1 MGRTSRFTLQSSEIT
16 PESISQTP
24 STPTELTSDP
34 RFQAVERTIKQFQC
48 RADALIEVLHVA
60 QEAFGY
66 LSDELMAHVA
76 RQLKIPFSQVY
87 GVATFYHFFSLEPR
101 GAHTCV
107 VCTGTA
113 CYVKRSAEILVRLEQ
128 EFRVKAGKTTEDG
141 GLTLSTIRCLGSCG
155 QAPVMVLD
163 GETVGQCTPDSAV
176 VAVKALQESGRPR
189 PNDEGGVR
197 QEGGGGR
204 TP

>member
-1 MGRTSRFTLQSSEIT
+1 MHNPERKNSAGIPPEMASDTRFL
-16 PESISQTP
+16 
-24 STPTELTSDP
+24 
-34 RFQAVERTIKQFQC
+34 AVERTLKQFQY
-48 RADALIEVLHVA
+48 RPDALIEVLHVA

-66 LSDELMAHVA
+66 LSDELMGYVA
-76 RQLKIPFSQVY
+76 RQLKIPFSRVY

-113 CYVKRSAEILVRLEQ
+113 CYVKRSAEIVTRLER
-128 EFRVKAGKTTEDG
+128 EFDVKAGKTTEDG
-141 GLTLSTIRCLGSCG
+141 QLTLSTVRCLGTCG

-163 GETVGQCTPDSAV
+163 GETVGRCTPDSGTA
-176 VAVKALQESGRPR
+176 AVKVLLESGQP
-189 PNDEGGVR
+189 PVALDER
-197 QEGGGGR
+197 ARRTRGGGG

>member
-1 MGRTSRFTLQSSEIT
+1 MPH
-16 PESISQTP
+16 PESKQQTGIP
-24 STPTELTSDP
+24 PEMAADP

-60 QEAFGY
+60 QEAFGF
-66 LSDELMAHVA
+66 LSDELMGYVA
-76 RQLKIPFSQVY
+76 RQLKVPFSQVY

-113 CYVKRSAEILVRLEQ
+113 CYVKRSAEIVTRLER
-128 EFRVKAGKTTEDG
+128 EFGVKAGTTTEDG
-141 GLTLSTIRCLGSCG
+141 SLTLSTVRCLGTCG

-163 GETVGQCTPDSAV
+163 GETIGGCSPDSATA
-176 VAVKALQESGRPR
+176 AVKVLLESGRPPTIDDGR
-189 PNDEGGVR
+189 SR
-197 QEGGGGR
+197 RRRGGGG

>member
-1 MGRTSRFTLQSSEIT
+1 MPH
-16 PESISQTP
+16 PESRNTSDIP
-24 STPTELTSDP
+24 PELAADP

-66 LSDELMAHVA
+66 LSDELMGYVA
-76 RQLKIPFSQVY
+76 RQLKVPFSQVY

-113 CYVKRSAEILVRLEQ
+113 CYVKRSAEIVTRLER
-128 EFRVKAGKTTEDG
+128 EFDVKAGKTTGDG
-141 GLTLSTIRCLGSCG
+141 QLTLSTVRCLGTCG

-163 GETVGQCTPDSAV
+163 GETLGQCAPDSATT
-176 VAVKALQESGRPR
+176 AVKVLLESGRPPSGDDGR
-189 PNDEGGVR
+189 SR
-197 QEGGGGR
+197 RRRGGGG